1 VETEAGEMVA
11 AWQRGDVEKL
21 DKMLKESLEDYPDL
35 AQVLLYDRNARWV
48 PRIEAL
54 LAADKDC
61 LVIAGAAHLVGAG
74 SVVERLAARGYK
86 VEQVTARR

>member
-1 VETEAGEMVA
+1 METEAAALVA
-11 AWQRGDVEKL
+11 AWKQGDAAKL
-21 DKMLKESLEDYPDL
+21 DSLLKESLDDYPDL

-74 SVVERLAARGYK
+74 SVVERLKAKGYK
-86 VEQVTARR
+86 VEQVADRR